1 MFLLRS
7 DAFAAFRLRDF
18 SLLSINQLCLVL
30 ALVMQEI
37 AISYALYQ
45 ITQDPLSLGLIAV
58 AELIP
63 FIGFSFMS
71 GHWADHYNRQ
81 KILQCSFCCSCAIPL
96 LFIILF
102 KSYEE
107 QQITQ
112 NLLLIGIYFLIFCLG
127 VIRGIYSPTFNS
139 LRPFLIPTHAQANA
153 ATWTSGIW
161 QFGAITAPLCAGL
174 LLSQFGLKFTLMVV
188 FIFCCLGSVS
198 LFHLSKRTFPT
209 TFETKLHR
217 SLKEALYFML
227 QQRVLFWSLLLDL
240 IAALFC
246 SVVILLPIITQD
258 VLQLGAESLSLLR
271 AAPALGSCIMIFILL
286 HFSPAQNALR
296 NMLLI
301 TTGIATLTLVFALSK
316 LLWLSFILLIFIGA
330 FDCIG
335 MVIRQ
340 HLLQQLP
347 PKQLLGRV
355 AALNGILVT
364 SGNQLGGL
372 QSSITT
378 RYLSIT
384 PALLI
389 GASICLS
396 LCFISYFLTRNL
408 LKTSLNHEKYTI
420 LTTEK

>member
-45 ITQDPLSLGLIAV
+45 ITQDPLSLGLIAAV
-58 AELIP
+58 ELIP

-161 QFGAITAPLCAGL
+161 QFGAITAPLCA
-174 LLSQFGLKFTLMVV
+174 
-188 FIFCCLGSVS
+188 
-198 LFHLSKRTFPT
+198 
-209 TFETKLHR
+209 
-217 SLKEALYFML
+217 
-227 QQRVLFWSLLLDL
+227 
-240 IAALFC
+240 
-246 SVVILLPIITQD
+246 
-258 VLQLGAESLSLLR
+258 
-271 AAPALGSCIMIFILL
+271 
-286 HFSPAQNALR
+286 
-296 NMLLI
+296 
-301 TTGIATLTLVFALSK
+301 
-316 LLWLSFILLIFIGA
+316 
-330 FDCIG
+330 
-335 MVIRQ
+335 
-340 HLLQQLP
+340 
-347 PKQLLGRV
+347 
-355 AALNGILVT
+355 
-364 SGNQLGGL
+364 
-372 QSSITT
+372 
-378 RYLSIT
+378 
-384 PALLI
+384 
-389 GASICLS
+389 
-396 LCFISYFLTRNL
+396 
-408 LKTSLNHEKYTI
+408 
-420 LTTEK
+420 